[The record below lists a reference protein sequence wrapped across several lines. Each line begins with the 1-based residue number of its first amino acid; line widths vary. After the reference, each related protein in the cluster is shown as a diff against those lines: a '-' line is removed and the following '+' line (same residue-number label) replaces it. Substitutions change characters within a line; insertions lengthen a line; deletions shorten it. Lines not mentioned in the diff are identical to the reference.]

1 MKRII
6 ASWLLLAAA
15 LSGCAAERY
24 SKIEKWK
31 VAATDPV
38 LSVGHGG
45 VFDEK
50 GKEVEVSPNF
60 VLHAQ
65 RYYLKRLYQE
75 GSDEQKALFQ
85 QKQRSLKKI
94 KPQDKSEKILVNS
107 ALLGWL
113 VETVKPRDAA
123 QIGSKNSALLERFVR
138 FREGELEEVPN
149 GGGPV
154 RSDLVALLW
163 REGLLTFLST
173 NAGGPAY
180 IEQCRAA
187 GVPIPPDW
195 GNPNWKYL
203 GKLGTKFISSGIDA
217 DLYAFESGAPK
228 GVCFA
233 LPRSSGDTISL
244 LGIICLGTEAS
255 KSCFWDNQ
263 QNKMQFGIPRNA
275 PVPLSK
281 FAGGADLFNGS
292 GGICTDCHAGENP
305 FIVHPGQPMDI
316 PNLLPKAWSVP
327 LVSPAWP
334 QNQGPTSALSGIVL
348 NPGEDSCLSCHNK
361 PPGRRFPTLSTDTP
375 GYCGVILPKAIQFT
389 MPPASPGNSA
399 PYAREIEALQ
409 ATCSQPPAR

>member
-1 MKRII
+1 MRKMI
-6 ASWLLLAAA
+6 ASLLFIAAA
-15 LSGCAAERY
+15 LTGCATERY

-38 LSVGHGG
+38 VSVGHGAM
-45 VFDEK
+45 FDEK
-50 GKEVEVSPNF
+50 GKEVEVSPDF

-65 RYYLKRLYQE
+65 RYYLKRLYDE
-75 GSDEQKALFQ
+75 GTSEQKALFQ
-85 QKQRSLKKI
+85 QKQRSVRKI
-94 KPQDKSEKILVNS
+94 KPQDKSEKILVNA

-113 VETVKPRDAA
+113 LEAVKPEDAA
-123 QIGSKNSALLERFVR
+123 RIGSKNSALLERFVR
-138 FREGELEEVPN
+138 FRDGGLEEVPN

-154 RSDLVALLW
+154 RKDLVALLW

-173 NAGGPAY
+173 NLGGPAY

-187 GVPIPPDW
+187 GVPVPPDW
-195 GNPNWKYL
+195 GSSSWKYL

-217 DLYAFESGAPK
+217 DLYAFESEAPK

-233 LPRSSGDTISL
+233 LPRSSGETITL
-244 LGIICLGTEAS
+244 LGIICLGTETS
-255 KSCFWDNQ
+255 RSCFWDNQ
-263 QNKMQFGIPRNA
+263 KNKMRFGIPNNM
-275 PVPLSK
+275 PVPLSG

-316 PNLLPKAWSVP
+316 AGLLPKTWSDP
-327 LVSPAWP
+327 LVHPAWP
-334 QNQGPTSALSGIVL
+334 QNQGPTSALNGIVL

-389 MPPASPGNSA
+389 MPPGSPGSNAS
-399 PYAREIEALQ
+399 YAKEKDALF
-409 ATCSQPPAR
+409 ASCNRPK